1 MENQYVRSEEV
12 EEGRA
17 QQAIYG
23 IPERDFLAWKAQRD
37 AAKGRGI
44 AFRFT
49 LVGWWL
55 WWKAELRRL
64 GPDAVRGRKRGQYV
78 MARNGDQGAYED
90 GNVRAA
96 TPAENGAEAVP
107 TMRVAASRS
116 WARRKAAGIKCHL
129 AVRGDGHPRSTAV
142 VTPLG
147 RFGSVALA
155 SEAHGFT
162 RQRGGQLARAG
173 AAGWRYE

>member
-64 GPDAVRGRKRGQYV
+64 GPDAVRGRKRD
-78 MARNGDQGAYED
+78 A
-90 GNVRAA
+90 
-96 TPAENGAEAVP
+96 AEA
-107 TMRVAASRS
+107 A
-116 WARRKAAGIKCHL
+116 
-129 AVRGDGHPRSTAV
+129 
-142 VTPLG
+142 
-147 RFGSVALA
+147 
-155 SEAHGFT
+155 
-162 RQRGGQLARAG
+162 
-173 AAGWRYE
+173 

>member
-23 IPERDFLAWKAQRD
+23 VPERDFLAWKAQRD
-37 AAKGRGI
+37 AAKKRGI

-64 GPDAVRGRKRGQYV
+64 GPDAVRGRKRGQFV

-96 TPAENGAEAVP
+96 TPAENGAEAWLP
-107 TMRVAASRS
+107 AAPGRA
-116 WARRKAAGIKCHL
+116 ARQRCRLCGGIKCHL
-129 AVRGDGHPRSTAV
+129 AVRGDGHPRSKAV